1 MEPVK
6 KTFADMEEEANRNLN
21 QFAFLLFIPN
31 PMTKTIKYYVD
42 GEKRTP
48 YVKNKD
54 DFISIIKNVCGPEEA
69 NRLEVACME
78 YGVPFLYDRKKK
90 ILRQVPEKPTGRKM
104 DFSQKNAEEYLKEKQ
119 NQGDDLSSVFQDM
132 LVNAGLY

>member
-42 GEKRTP
+42 GEKGTP

-78 YGVPFLYDRKKK
+78 YGVPFLYDRTKK